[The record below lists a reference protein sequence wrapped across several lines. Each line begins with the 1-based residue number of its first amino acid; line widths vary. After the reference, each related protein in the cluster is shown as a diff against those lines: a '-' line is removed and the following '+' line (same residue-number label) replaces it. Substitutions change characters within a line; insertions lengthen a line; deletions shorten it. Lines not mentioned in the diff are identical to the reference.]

1 MEPPTSV
8 LPGIKEIPT
17 TPHDELR
24 TSVEYVRT
32 IYHPPVRGSRRKKR
46 DNRSLALARV
56 HGSSQSGQSSALEE
70 DAATGSDPTTA
81 SVTRNREGDALAELR
96 SDAFERNYVI
106 RWLTS
111 VVAYLSGVLEDEED
125 EELEPGDSRMN
136 EAERVKK
143 KSVGETQ
150 SRRDTERLLADI
162 AALLAICAGTASAG
176 VIARI
181 FTAHSPLL
189 APLALSPFT
198 LGHAVLTSS
207 SSPSSSRPRTNS
219 TSSTGKDVATISVNL
234 RDVPLD
240 NQDYGSVGAQTWG
253 GACVMA
259 EMVVEDP
266 ARFGLIPLRETSSP
280 LSPLEN
286 FGTGLIGEEHEDTQA
301 GDKEG
306 EMKKRPFRIL
316 ELGAGTGL
324 VSLAIA
330 SFYRALFSHD
340 CGHGGRDVEIVV
352 TDYYPSVLENL
363 EVNLKS
369 NGFGPAADEVNAVA
383 STSNHPSSTIS
394 NVSLTSFSLDWS
406 TFSSPPPSSPLPPP
420 PSLSNVTPLHEPF
433 DMAFG
438 ADIVYEEQHA
448 VWIKGC
454 LKKLLRK
461 PLGAADTTGD
471 NADEGGPRT
480 KVDHK
485 AYFHLIIPLRST
497 HTFESG
503 TIETVFRSVLPQATG
518 DGLRDDGGTEMDL
531 VILEKEKIVC
541 EVEEGGDEVVYA
553 YYKIGWA

>member
-24 TSVEYVRT
+24 KSVEYVRT

-46 DNRSLALARV
+46 DNQALAL
-56 HGSSQSGQSSALEE
+56 
-70 DAATGSDPTTA
+70 
-81 SVTRNREGDALAELR
+81 TRDALAELR

-111 VVAYLSGVLEDEED
+111 VVAYLSG
-125 EELEPGDSRMN
+125 
-136 EAERVKK
+136 
-143 KSVGETQ
+143 SVRETQ

-189 APLALSPFT
+189 AP
-198 LGHAVLTSS
+198 
-207 SSPSSSRPRTNS
+207 
-219 TSSTGKDVATISVNL
+219 TGKDEATISVNL

-280 LSPLEN
+280 
-286 FGTGLIGEEHEDTQA
+286 Q
-301 GDKEG
+301 
-306 EMKKRPFRIL
+306 MKKRPFRIL

-330 SFYRALFSHD
+330 SFHRALFSHD
-340 CGHGGRDVEIVV
+340 RGYGGRDVEIVA

-369 NGFGPAADEVNAVA
+369 NGFGPAADELNAVA
-383 STSNHPSSTIS
+383 STSNHPSSTTS
-394 NVSLTSFSLDWS
+394 NVSLTSCSLDWS
-406 TFSSPPPSSPLPPP
+406 TFSPPSSSPLPTP
-420 PSLSNVTPLHEPF
+420 PSLSNLTPLHEPF

-461 PLGAADTTGD
+461 PLGAADTTAD

-480 KVDHK
+480 KANHN

-503 TIETVFRSVLPQATG
+503 TIETVFRS
-518 DGLRDDGGTEMDL
+518 MDL